1 MQDQALTLY
10 FYKGKYDD
18 LLQLLKSE
26 VERAIQHVQAASG
39 VAQQRKEALQE
50 RQYWV
55 KKLVKYARKVNEA
68 TESAEHAITI
78 TPWLFSLDL
87 TMALECLKMPAKS
100 QAQAFQSERVL
111 REIKERG
118 GVRGCIRYLEYLCME
133 QKVQS
138 GEIHTELACLYA

>member
-1 MQDQALTLY
+1 ME
-10 FYKGKYDD
+10 
-18 LLQLLKSE
+18 S
-26 VERAIQHVQAASG
+26 AIQHVQAAS
-39 VAQQRKEALQE
+39 VAQQCKEALQE

-68 TESAEHAITI
+68 TESAEHIIGI

-100 QAQAFQSERVL
+100 QVQAFRSERVL

-118 GVRGCIRYLEYLCME
+118 GVRGCIKYLEYLCME